1 MPRTRTMDLWRYA
14 HKMQV
19 QLEPTEATLL
29 ADILDTSL
37 GDLRMEIGKTENFDL
52 RNELKRREESL
63 KNILARVR
71 TASAVA

>member
-1 MPRTRTMDLWRYA
+1 
-14 HKMQV
+14 MQV
-19 QLEPTEATLL
+19 QLEPAEATLL

-52 RNELKRREESL
+52 RNELKRREQSM

>member
-1 MPRTRTMDLWRYA
+1 
-14 HKMQV
+14 MQV

>member
-1 MPRTRTMDLWRYA
+1 
-14 HKMQV
+14 MQV
-19 QLEPTEATLL
+19 NLEPTEASLL
-29 ADILDTSL
+29 LSILDSSL